1 MPEIIPIHY
10 NWRMTIEHHQ
20 DEILLNYAY
29 WEKKPLLR
37 EIYRGFH
44 RQIAAQLAR
53 LDEPLVVELG
63 SGIGNIKE
71 VIPDCL
77 RTDLF
82 ANPWLDLAQ
91 NAYSLPFG
99 EASLSD
105 LVLFDVFHHLRY
117 PGTALAEFW
126 RVLRPGG
133 RVLIFDPYP
142 LSLLGLITFGLLHH
156 EPVALRDE
164 IEWLAPAG
172 WPLTDS
178 DYYAAQGNAGRIF
191 GKQKFQPLLKGWNL
205 VTVRRFAAISYVAAG
220 GYSKPQIYPDSW
232 YPFMQKVDGLL
243 DKLPLLFATR
253 ILAVLE
259 KK

>member
-1 MPEIIPIHY
+1 
-10 NWRMTIEHHQ
+10 MTIDRHQ
-20 DEILLNYAY
+20 DEILLNYSF

-44 RQIAAQLAR
+44 RQIGAHLSGMPA
-53 LDEPLVVELG
+53 PLVVELG

-82 ANPWLDLAQ
+82 PNPWLDVVQ
-91 NAYSLPFG
+91 NAYALPF
-99 EASLSD
+99 ADSSVSD

-117 PGTALAEFW
+117 PGTALDEFQ

-133 RVLIFDPYP
+133 RVLVFDPYA
-142 LSLLGLITFGLLHH
+142 LSLLGLVTFGLLHH

-164 IEWLAPAG
+164 IIWSAPETWSA
-172 WPLTDS
+172 TES

-191 GKQKFQPLLKGWNL
+191 TGKKFQPLLGGWSL
-205 VTVRRFAAISYVAAG
+205 VTVKRFAALSYVATG
-220 GYSKPQIYPDSW
+220 GYSKPQMYPDRW
-232 YPFMQKVDGLL
+232 YPFMQKVDALL
-243 DKLPLLFATR
+243 DRMPILFATR
-253 ILAVLE
+253 ILAVLQ

>member
-1 MPEIIPIHY
+1 
-10 NWRMTIEHHQ
+10 MTIDRHQ
-20 DEILLNYAY
+20 EEILQNYAF
-29 WEKKPLLR
+29 WERKPLLR

-44 RQIAAQLAR
+44 RQIAAHLSGLPA
-53 LDEPLVVELG
+53 PLVVELG
-63 SGIGNIKE
+63 SGIGNIQE
-71 VIPDCL
+71 VIPACL

-82 ANPWLDLAQ
+82 PNPWLDIVQ
-91 NAYSLPFG
+91 NAYALPFAD
-99 EASLSD
+99 ASLSD

-133 RVLIFDPYP
+133 RVLVFDPYA
-142 LSLLGLITFGLLHH
+142 LSLLGLLTFGLLHH

-172 WPLTDS
+172 WSVTKS

-191 GKQKFQPLLKGWNL
+191 ATQKFQPYLDGWNL
-205 VTVRRFAAISYVAAG
+205 ITVKRFAALSYVATG
-220 GYSKPQIYPDSW
+220 GYSKPQMYPDGW
-232 YPFMQKVDGLL
+232 YPLMQKLDWLL
-243 DKLPLLFATR
+243 DKAPFLFATR
-253 ILAVLE
+253 ILAVLQ